1 MDIDVN
7 KTSEHDLSS
16 SQLETDHSKGLTLF
30 LNYAVNRLY
39 QGLEP
44 WDFRVSQRTAE
55 DYKKLLDLDKT
66 KIVPDAEVLDVGSG
80 LTPMQASDF
89 SGNIKHL
96 VCTDLMPE
104 LSSTKKENMLK
115 LSFPDNS
122 FDEVWTMFA
131 FRYIDPYP
139 PIQITYMIDDMLKGA
154 NMNDQE
160 RDNYRTLV
168 NGLLGLVALGELFR
182 VTKPGGRIRIGSYLA
197 DFDFSSAIAT
207 VMSAIRSD
215 QIPGLSLE
223 SKNIIEE
230 DQFVPKGSEANFIF
244 RKEPEYDKGKYQHLI
259 NNFWIRIP
267 DEARDSI
274 LSKINSN

>member
-1 MDIDVN
+1 MDTDIN

-16 SQLETDHSKGLTLF
+16 SQLETDHNKGLTLF
-30 LNYAVNRLY
+30 LNYAVNRLHER
-39 QGLEP
+39 LEP

-55 DYKKLLDLDKT
+55 DYKKLLDLDRT
-66 KIVPDAEVLDVGSG
+66 KIVPGAEVLDVGSG
-80 LTPMQASDF
+80 RTSMQASGF

-139 PIQITYMIDDMLKGA
+139 PIQVLYAIGDMLKGTK
-154 NMNDQE
+154 MNDQK
-160 RDNYRTLV
+160 RNNCIRLV

-182 VTKPGGRIRIGSYLA
+182 VTKPGGRIRIGSYLR

-207 VMSAIRSD
+207 VMSAIGSD
-215 QIPGLSLE
+215 QIAGLSLE

-230 DQFVPKGSEANFIF
+230 DRLFPGDSEANFIF
-244 RKEPEYDKGKYQHLI
+244 RKESEYDKDRYQHLI